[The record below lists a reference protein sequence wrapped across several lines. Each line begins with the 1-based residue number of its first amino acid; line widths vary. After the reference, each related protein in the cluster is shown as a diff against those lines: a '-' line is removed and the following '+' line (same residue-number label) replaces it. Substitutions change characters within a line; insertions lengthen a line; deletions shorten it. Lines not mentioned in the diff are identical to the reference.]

1 MARMNWKKARWENRI
16 ARYGK
21 TFVQEPELP
30 AIDPNREP
38 AKSSPIKHKP
48 LVLSHN
54 QIILKTK
61 NPSDPKRPKSTQKL
75 VRCPSCPAQVAP
87 NNLQKHLNK
96 VHADLIQAH
105 NAKTKSISVIATR
118 AGLENLSDERPKVE
132 LLPDDHKSAVKK
144 LTEQIQQLLFGD
156 LLDAP
161 HDQRVVVE
169 VSALIRA
176 RQTHLRK
183 IHITDEEEYTA
194 LVKILRARADANAD
208 VL

>member
-21 TFVQEPELP
+21 MFSQEPALP
-30 AIDPNREP
+30 AIDPNREQ
-38 AKSSPIKHKP
+38 AKSSTKKHKP

-54 QIILKTK
+54 QIILKTN
-61 NPSDPKRPKSTQKL
+61 NPSDPKRHKSTQKL

-96 VHADLIQAH
+96 VHAELIQAR
-105 NAKTKSISVIATR
+105 NSKTKSTSIIATR
-118 AGLENLSDERPKVE
+118 AGSENVSDEQPKVE
-132 LLPDDHKSAVKK
+132 LLPDDNKSAVKK

-161 HDQRVVVE
+161 HDQRVVIE

-194 LVKILRARADANAD
+194 LVKILRAGTAAHAD